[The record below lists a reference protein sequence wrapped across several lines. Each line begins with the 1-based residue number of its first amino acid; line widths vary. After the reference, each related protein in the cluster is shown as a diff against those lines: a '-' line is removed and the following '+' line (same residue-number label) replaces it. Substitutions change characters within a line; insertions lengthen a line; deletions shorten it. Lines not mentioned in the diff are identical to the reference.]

1 MDNGACAV
9 PNDLVHTPSMHTA
22 SVTLDEWLEDMEDER
37 DALIMRLRRLE
48 KRLVRYGRLRS
59 ESLPRKMKR

>member
-9 PNDLVHTPSMHTA
+9 PDDLVRIPMHPA
-22 SVTLDEWLEDMEDER
+22 AVTLDEWLDDMEEER
-37 DALIMRLRRLE
+37 DALMMRLRRLE